1 VKAVVCRAYGSPDCL
16 TLEELPEPEP
26 RDDEVVVAVKAARVA
41 FTDILLVSG
50 HYQRKPPFPFSP
62 GGEVAGIVSATGRSV
77 RGLKVGNR
85 VIATPGE
92 GGFRTAL
99 AVRENQCI
107 PLPDGVDFIRGC
119 AFVLTYSTS
128 LFALRDR
135 GMSRKEDRL
144 LVLGAASGIGLAAVQ
159 IGAVLGMRVTAAASS
174 AARAEF
180 AGSHGAENIVVYPP
194 TLADVSSRKEMTAA
208 LMAASGG
215 SGFDVIFDPIGG
227 DYAEPAFRSLAWG
240 GRHVV
245 VGFASSSEIPKISL
259 NLPLMHNTSLIGAL
273 WGGERSRYPAHDRE
287 VIEQVMTWLKDKSIK
302 PEVSKVLPLERAV
315 EALREI
321 ASRKALGRIVLT
333 VD

>member
-1 VKAVVCRAYGSPDCL
+1 MKAVICRAYGSPDCL

-62 GGEVAGIVSATGRSV
+62 GGEVAGIVSATGRAV
-77 RGLKVGNR
+77 RGLKVGDR

-107 PLPDGVDFIRGC
+107 PLPEGVDFVLGC

-135 GMSRKEDRL
+135 GMLRNGDRL
-144 LVLGAASGIGLAAVQ
+144 LVLGAASGVGLAAVE
-159 IGAVLGMRVTAAASS
+159 IGAVLGAHVTAAASS
-174 AARAEF
+174 AARTAFAE
-180 AGSHGAENIVVYPP
+180 GHGAKNSVVYPAA
-194 TLADVSSRKEMTAA
+194 LNDLSSRKEMTAA
-208 LMAASGG
+208 LIAASGG
-215 SGFDVIFDPIGG
+215 SGFDVILDPIGG

-240 GRHVV
+240 GRHVI
-245 VGFASSSEIPKISL
+245 VGFASSIEIPKFSL
-259 NLPLMHNTSLIGAL
+259 NLPLMRNASLIGAL
-273 WGGERSRYPAHDRE
+273 WGGQRSRFPAHDRE
-287 VIEQVMTWLKDKSIK
+287 IVEQIVKWLQEGTIK
-302 PEVSKVLPLERAV
+302 PEVSKVLPLEQAAT
-315 EALREI
+315 ALYEI
-321 ASRKALGRIVLT
+321 ASRKVLGRTVLT
-333 VD
+333 MA